1 MKKALLF
8 GISFTFFSISVYAQ
22 QVLMQ
27 GWYWDY
33 PKTINGYS
41 WADTLRLKAA
51 QLKQDGITH
60 VWFPPHA
67 VASFG
72 AGSNGYD
79 PKDLFIGNQTT
90 GLGTRPALNA
100 MLNEFTLQGIAPVAD
115 IILNHRDGG
124 TAENNPAVKSYIT
137 QYYTDVKEPFPSDR
151 YRVVLPIGGATGNGA
166 GSYYFKLSSKTNSP
180 RFNAYQYK
188 LYVQTNRKGFA
199 GLSAQSEVEPN
210 GGGDCGQANNLL
222 TIGRDMIVNIETGA
236 GCGTDEFQ
244 LNLGASDFYAGGDTI
259 FIYLKNTG
267 GYSDHRIYGLW
278 SAARS
283 MDIVNELAYQ
293 TYTNYSNM
301 PSGRGQMNFEF
312 FKPNTANASTTY
324 LSGDWDAMYF
334 FYDYDQF
341 QKRTKDTLIN
351 YAKWNYTDLN
361 VKGFRMDAVKHF
373 SPEFVGDM
381 LDSLHDE
388 GMDPTLVVGEWYST
402 NTAELSG
409 WVNNVKSFMDAGTQ
423 AAIQPR
429 VFDFSLREN
438 LRQACD
444 DAGFDVRNVFNSS
457 VHDASGLS
465 GYNVVTFVNNH
476 DFRDASGFASLVRN
490 HPNLAYTYI
499 LTNNQIGVPAIYYPD
514 YYGYPA
520 PSGGLYSYHPT
531 NLPPYRTE
539 MVNLMNVLKLYIN
552 GSPGVDYLNRFGTP
566 YASNYIEGSAS
577 KALIYQLE
585 GHAGNS
591 NKEVLVAINFGSTTL
606 KVDHAINTRGGLITS
621 GTVFTDVLGQSNYP
635 FQILSSSNQ
644 VYFELPPYSYSVWVQ
659 GAPVLATNLFSF
671 MAKAEGKKVVLQWN
685 VNNNQQLSG
694 FEIQRSEDGRTYQ
707 TLSVV
712 NATIKQGNEN
722 YKFIDENPVLNK
734 ALLYRIK
741 INSKN
746 AATHFSDIR
755 MLKIADADFDV
766 TLIENPVKDFL
777 KLQVNSSEN
786 RTFNLSVF
794 EAKGAKV
801 LQEAMQVFKGSSI
814 HQLSIRQLS
823 PGTFFMV
830 VRDDNGFKKTIK
842 FTKRSH

>member
-1 MKKALLF
+1 MKKLLF
-8 GISFTFFSISVYAQ
+8 VISFIFLTVTVYCQ

-51 QLKQDGITH
+51 QLKQDGISH
-60 VWFPPHA
+60 IWFPPHA

-72 AGSNGYD
+72 PGSNGYD

-90 GLGTRPALNA
+90 GLGTRAGLNA
-100 MLNEFTLQGIAPVAD
+100 MLAEFTAQGIAPVAD
-115 IILNHRDGG
+115 FILNHRDGG
-124 TAENNPAVKSYIT
+124 TAENNSAVKSYIT
-137 QYYTDVKEPFPSDR
+137 QYYTDAKEPFPSDR
-151 YRVVLPIGGATGNGA
+151 YQVILPIGGATGNGA
-166 GSYYFKLSSKTNSP
+166 GAYYFKLSSKTNSP

-188 LYVQTNRKGFA
+188 LYLQTNRKGFA
-199 GLSAQSEVEPN
+199 GMPQQTEVEPN

-222 TIGRDMIVNIETGA
+222 TLGRDMLVNIETGA

-244 LNLGASDFYAGGDTI
+244 LNLNASDFYATGDTI

-283 MDIVNELAYQ
+283 LDIVNELAYQ
-293 TYTNYSNM
+293 TYTNFNNM

-312 FKPNTANASTTY
+312 FKPNSSNAATTY
-324 LSGDWDAMYF
+324 LNGDWDAMYF

-341 QKRTKDTLIN
+341 QKRTKDTLIE
-351 YAKWNYTDLN
+351 YAKWNYSDLQ
-361 VKGFRMDAVKHF
+361 VRGFRMDAVKHF
-373 SPEFVGDM
+373 TPEFVGDM
-381 LDSLHDE
+381 LDSLHDD

-409 WVNNVKSFMDAGTQ
+409 WVNSVKSYMNAGTQ
-423 AAIQPR
+423 SAIQPR
-429 VFDFSLREN
+429 IFDFSLREN

-444 DAGFDVRNVFNSS
+444 EGGYDVRNVFNSS
-457 VHDASGLS
+457 IHDASGLS

-490 HPNLAYTYI
+490 HPNLAYAYI
-499 LTNNQIGVPAIYYPD
+499 LTNNQIGVPTIYYPD

-552 GSPGVDYLNRFGTP
+552 GSPSVDYLNRFGTP
-566 YASNYIEGSAS
+566 YGSNYIEGSAN

-585 GHAGNS
+585 GHAGNG

-606 KVDHAINTRGGLITS
+606 KVDHAINTRGGLIAP
-621 GTVFTDVLGQSNYP
+621 GTVFTDVLAQSNFP
-635 FQILSSSNQ
+635 FQILSATNQ

-659 GAPVLATNLFSF
+659 GAPVLPVQLFSF
-671 MAKAEGKKVVLQWN
+671 TAAAAGKNVALNWSVNFNEEITRFELQ
-685 VNNNQQLSG
+685 
-694 FEIQRSEDGRTYQ
+694 RCDDGITYR
-707 TLSVV
+707 TLSTIP
-712 NATIKQGNEN
+712 ATLLTGSEHYSFTDVEPLI
-722 YKFIDENPVLNK
+722 NK
-734 ALLYRIK
+734 SLLYRVKLFAKSGAIR
-741 INSKN
+741 
-746 AATHFSDIR
+746 FSDIR
-755 MLKIADADFDV
+755 MVRLQNSKTDIILK
-766 TLIENPVKDFL
+766 ENPVNNVL
-777 KLQVNSSEN
+777 KIQVVSPDSKELKISVFSPKGEKLLQKRLTVPSGISLQNISVQQLSSGSYFLQVAEGQY
-786 RTFNLSVF
+786 F
-794 EAKGAKV
+794 
-801 LQEAMQVFKGSSI
+801 
-814 HQLSIRQLS
+814 
-823 PGTFFMV
+823 
-830 VRDDNGFKKTIK
+830 KTIK
-842 FTKRSH
+842 FTKTGK